1 MSTAM
6 TPTFD
11 ARVVATFAALGGAAD
26 AQPWQLSRAI
36 EACVGAAHSSDE
48 EEAGSEGEAARW
60 RDACDNSGD
69 DELPTRAFC
78 AALDHEEEEDD
89 IDRLA
94 IGRDV
99 DASRPDRGMS
109 APLDSVYERH
119 ALRNESVVLYELDE
133 PVTIGQPAE
142 ETAVLPES
150 GAAWRLADGLVSAAS
165 HAQPVSRPLPV
176 NVNFARS
183 EQRKRKAPT
192 GLERLRQ
199 TAGQGLP
206 SCLTEEDDGAD
217 DADAMPPTQKRARQ
231 LRKRTDIEE

>member
-1 MSTAM
+1 M

-36 EACVGAAHSSDE
+36 EACVGAAHSSEE

-60 RDACDNSGD
+60 RDACDNSDD

-99 DASRPDRGMS
+99 DASRPDRSMS

-133 PVTIGQPAE
+133 PITIGQPAE

-165 HAQPVSRPLPV
+165 HAQPASRPLPV
-176 NVNFARS
+176 NVNFAQRS
-183 EQRKRKAPT
+183 EQRKRKAPSGT
-192 GLERLRQ
+192 GLS
-199 TAGQGLP
+199 
-206 SCLTEEDDGAD
+206 SCLGEEDDGAD